1 MQITR
6 IQYFIRFND
15 ARGTYNV
22 FNKIKCLTM
31 EKRARAGSKGCK
43 KKT

>member
-6 IQYFIRFND
+6 VQHFIHFDD

-22 FNKIKCLTM
+22 FNKIKCLTI
-31 EKRARAGSKGCK
+31 EKHACARSNGCK
-43 KKT
+43 RRT